1 MMFSSCV
8 IPTQKKLFNHRWFD
22 LNLMREYESMPEKAD
37 AGTALPAAIK
47 EDKT

>member
-8 IPTQKKLFNHRWFD
+8 IPAPKKLYNHRWFD
-22 LNLMREYESMPEKAD
+22 LDLMREYESMPEKAD
-37 AGTALPAAIK
+37 AGTALPSAIT